1 MILTR
6 VHVVCYNKEPV
17 KESCETE
24 ICYWRAPCEEHD
36 HIQYCQKVL
45 THQVAVLLFAACR
58 RKGLDAEL
66 PHLLAVTPR
75 STKSRVQTDAI
86 IKTIAY
92 WKFGFS
98 PTPPISLIYIIS
110 QSLNNTAVSDFG
122 LFVRLSLPYL
132 QHTQIPSSHVK
143 FCVYYYSS
151 YGQIVCSHWRSS
163 ISRLVCQ
170 WHIFLEFLKKLSY
183 SISTY
188 RDTLD
193 IA

>member
-1 MILTR
+1 MWYAITRSQLKNLVKQRSVIGEHHVNNMITYSTARKYWLTR
-6 VHVVCYNKEPV
+6 SRFCRLP
-17 KESCETE
+17 
-24 ICYWRAPCEEHD
+24 
-36 HIQYCQKVL
+36 
-45 THQVAVLLFAACR
+45 FAACR
-58 RKGLDAEL
+58 GKGFDAEL

-75 STKSRVQTDAI
+75 STESGVQTDAI

-170 WHIFLEFLKKLSY
+170 WHIFLEFLKMPSY